1 MNWLKRIFLFTVT
14 MILSL
19 HFAYG
24 LALGAQTQKGRQVI
38 RVGYPI
44 QKGFTEVDEH
54 GNHIGYTY
62 EYLQEI
68 ARYNGWRYEFV
79 KIPGNPGESLVT
91 LLEMLERDEIDL
103 IGGMSYSDEMA
114 MKFNYA
120 GYSYGTVY
128 TVLYVLIDN
137 DKDYSSGEQM
147 QIQIAV
153 PDQKERIA
161 ELKQY
166 CKVTGIEPTFLYCQS
181 DEEMLQALADGRAD
195 AMLNI
200 STNHIEGVRQIAKF
214 APRPYYFLTSKNKPQ
229 LVQQLNA
236 AILNINQADSLFELS
251 LQEKYF
257 GMKSRSLL
265 LSKEEK
271 DYINQKK
278 SLKVGILLD
287 SPPIHFESGGEVDG
301 IAVDV
306 VDYITVKTGLVF
318 EIVPLHSREEMES
331 KIRSHEIDLIA
342 ALNYDYEYA
351 QSEEVA
357 LTRPFL
363 EAPYFMVLHQS
374 FLEKDLTG
382 KRLALPKSFQY
393 QGRFL
398 GRPTRY
404 ETPQECLE
412 AVNCG
417 KADYTYADGF
427 VVQYYMGQGYFSNLR
442 LVPQTSIVHKIC
454 FGVVE
459 PLERP
464 LLSIL
469 NKVFVSISPEEI
481 QTIIYKNTINEKGL
495 SLLGVL
501 KANALESILIVTGLF
516 LCVIGG
522 LTFGLKMY
530 TKMNR
535 KIAMDLKKH
544 FQVYELTSERF
555 FEYDYQTE
563 TIMVSNGNTDPSQS
577 TLTRYDIKECKNTET
592 EEKRIERERFL
603 GVVIA
608 QRDGVEEIY
617 TLCAD
622 GKYHWLRIYMKTIY
636 DKGKK
641 PVYTVGKVL
650 RIDNEREEKIKL
662 LEKAQRDSLT
672 RLLNADTCRKAIID
686 DLDRLRKNEHSILF
700 LIDIDKFKQINDTFG
715 HLQGDQILCQ
725 VAQVLLSSFRAD
737 DIVGRPGGDEFLVY
751 IKQIRDLHA
760 IKQKCNIVCARLRGV
775 QLPNQKHI
783 TVSIGIH
790 IASAGESYR
799 FIYQQADKA
808 LYEVKEKGRD
818 GYLFSDSSCIQN
830 EK

>member
-1 MNWLKRIFLFTVT
+1 MIRLRHIFVFTVT
-14 MILSL
+14 VILSL
-19 HFAYG
+19 YSASV
-24 LALGAQTQKGRQVI
+24 LALGAETQKGRQVV
-38 RVGYPI
+38 RVGYPM

-54 GNHIGYTY
+54 GNLIGYTY

-68 ARYNGWRYEFV
+68 AQYNGWRYEFV
-79 KIPGNPGESLVT
+79 QIPGNPSESLEI
-91 LLEMLERDEIDL
+91 LLGMLEQGEIDL
-103 IGGMSYSDEMA
+103 IGGMNYSEALA

-128 TVLYVLIDN
+128 TVLYVRNDN
-137 DKDYSSGEQM
+137 NKDYSSGEQM
-147 QIQIAV
+147 QMTIAV
-153 PDQKERIA
+153 PDHEERIA
-161 ELKQY
+161 ELNQY
-166 CKVTGIEPTFLYCQS
+166 CKVTGIEPTLLHCQS
-181 DEEMLQALADGRAD
+181 DKEMLQALADGRAD

-200 STNHIEGVRQIAKF
+200 STNNMEGVRQIAKF
-214 APRPYYFLTSKNKPQ
+214 APRPYYFLTSKKKPQ
-229 LVQQLNA
+229 LEQQLNA

-257 GMKSRSLL
+257 GMKSRSLIL
-265 LSKEEK
+265 TSEEK
-271 DYINQKK
+271 NYINQSKI
-278 SLKVGILLD
+278 LKVGVLLD
-287 SPPIHFESGGEVDG
+287 SPPIHFEVKGEVRG
-301 IAVDV
+301 IAIDLLE
-306 VDYITVKTGLVF
+306 YITAKTGLKF
-318 EIVPLHSREEMES
+318 EIVPINSKEEMES

-342 ALNYDYEYA
+342 GVNYDYEYT

-363 EAPYFMVLHQS
+363 EAPYFMLINQS

-382 KRLALPKSFQY
+382 SRLALPKSFNY

-398 GRPTRY
+398 SRPIWY
-404 ETPQECLE
+404 ETIQECLE
-412 AVNCG
+412 AVNNG
-417 KADYTYADGF
+417 KADYTYADGYL
-427 VVQYYMGQGYFSNLR
+427 VQYYMGQGYFSNIS
-442 LVPQTSIVHKIC
+442 LVPLASIVHKIC

-459 PLERP
+459 PIERP

-495 SLLGVL
+495 SLLGL
-501 KANALESILIVTGLF
+501 IKANAIESILIISGLL

-522 LTFGLKMY
+522 LAFGLKIY

-563 TIMVSNGNTDPSQS
+563 TIMVSNGNTNPSQGI
-577 TLTRYDIKECKNTET
+577 LTQYSIQDCKKTET

-603 GVVIA
+603 GVVFA

-622 GKYHWLRIYMKTIY
+622 GKYHWLRMYMKTIY
-636 DKGKK
+636 DKAKK

-672 RLLNADTCRKAIID
+672 HLLNADTCRKAIID
-686 DLDRLRKNEHSILF
+686 DLDRLKKKEHSILF
-700 LIDIDKFKQINDTFG
+700 LIDIDKFKHINDTFG

-725 VAQVLLSSFRAD
+725 VAQVLLSSFRVD

-760 IKQKCNIVCARLRGV
+760 IKQKCNIVCAMLRGI
-775 QLPNQKHI
+775 QLPNQQHI

-818 GYLFSDSSCIQN
+818 GYLFSDSSCVRN
-830 EK
+830 DK